1 MELFSLSNLAPIV
14 PEIFLALSIMG
25 FLVLG
30 VFGGNKTTPLLAF
43 GAILVMVAAGI
54 LIHNGSAQVLSGF
67 DGMILTNPFI
77 AVVKLLILFG
87 AVLVLIISSEWLTR
101 AEHGIFEYPILVL
114 LSVLGMLVLVSAGNL
129 LVLYMGIELMS
140 LPLYV
145 LASIQRDSL
154 RSTEAGL
161 KYFVL
166 GSLASGMLLFG
177 MSLVYGFIGTLNLQT
192 LGELFAQ
199 TAAMTEPG
207 APMAVAIGLLVGLLL
222 MIVGFSFKVSAV
234 PFHMWTPDVY
244 EGAPTPVTAF
254 FAVAPKVAALAIF
267 ARVLMQPF
275 GELLA
280 YWQQVIVFLS
290 IATMLVGAL
299 GAIMQTS
306 IKRLLAYSSIGHV
319 GYALIGIATGT
330 EDGLSALLI
339 YLALYVFMSVG
350 TFACVLLMRR
360 KGEYVEQISELSGL
374 AQTRPLMAAAL
385 AIFMFSMAGIPPMA
399 GFFGKFYV
407 FAAAVDSGLYMLA
420 VIGVA
425 LSVIS
430 AYYYLKVIK
439 VMYFDEARTPFDK
452 EMSGGMRLVLG
463 ACSLFT
469 LLFFLHPT
477 PVIAYAKEAAKA
489 LALS

>member
-1 MELFSLSNLAPIV
+1 MLLFDSANLAPIV
-14 PEIFLALSIMG
+14 PEVFLAIAVLV
-25 FLVLG
+25 FLVFG
-30 VFGGNKTTPLLAF
+30 VWGGNKTTPMLAF
-43 GAILVMVAAGI
+43 AGI
-54 LIHNGSAQVLSGF
+54 LVLVAVAMLIHDDSAQVMSGF
-67 DGMILTNPFI
+67 NGMILSNPFI
-77 AVVKLLILFG
+77 SAVKLLIIFG
-87 AVLVLIISSEWLTR
+87 AVLVLIVSSEWLGR
-101 AEHGIFEYPILVL
+101 ADHGVFEYPILML
-114 LSVLGMLVLVSAGNL
+114 LSVLGMLVMVSAGSL
-129 LVLYMGIELMS
+129 LTIYMGLELMS

-145 LASIQRDSL
+145 LASIQRDST

-177 MSLVYGFIGTLNLQT
+177 MSLVYGFAGTVDLTSLSNIFLET
-192 LGELFAQ
+192 S
-199 TAAMTEPG
+199 AMTEEG
-207 APMAVAIGLLVGLLL
+207 QPMVISMGLLVGLLL

-254 FAVAPKVAALAIF
+254 FAVAPKIAGMAIF
-267 ARVLMQPF
+267 ARVLMDPF
-275 GELLA
+275 GELLP
-280 YWQQVIVFLS
+280 YWQQVIVFIS
-290 IATMLVGAL
+290 IATMMVGAL

-330 EDGLSALLI
+330 EDGASALLI
-339 YLALYVFMSVG
+339 YLGLYIFMTVG
-350 TFACVLLMRR
+350 AFSCVLLMRR

-374 AQTRPLMAAAL
+374 AQTRPLLAAAL

-425 LSVIS
+425 LSVIA

-439 VMYFDEARTPFDK
+439 VMYFDEARAPFDK
-452 EMSGGMRLVLG
+452 DMTGGMRLVL
-463 ACSLFT
+463 AVCSGFT
-469 LLFFLHPT
+469 LLFFLYPT
-477 PVIAYAKEAAKA
+477 PIISYAKEAAKA
-489 LALS
+489 LSLS